1 MGEIVAAIF
10 TTHVPRLMIH
20 DPKARRA
27 YMGKNVTTFYDAM
40 EQLERERL
48 HALEFD
54 TFVLIDTHWFTTLE
68 YVLNAQERLHGMY
81 TSEELPQMIHEYNY
95 DYPGDP
101 ELAALIVEAA
111 RAGGLRAIAAG
122 YPTLPLHYPTL
133 NVMHYFNPG
142 ARRRVL
148 SMGVCQTAR
157 ISNDLAFGAAMGAA
171 IRGSNRRVVLVAAGG
186 MSHRFWDY
194 DNVLAH
200 ASASPDDI
208 TTLGNRLFDEK
219 LMEWFRAGRHD
230 EVLRAAPEY
239 RAECAP
245 EGHFSHYLMMAG
257 AMGGAEWNWR
267 GEQFGRYEA
276 ALGTGQAIFYFG
288 GTAGAMHNAAHT
300 HHRPLERSE

>member
-20 DPKARRA
+20 DPEARRA

-40 EQLERERL
+40 EALERERL
-48 HALEFD
+48 RALEFD
-54 TFVLIDTHWFTTLE
+54 SFALIETHWFTTLE
-68 YVLNAQERLHGMY
+68 YVLNAQVRLRGLY
-81 TSEELPQMIHEYNY
+81 TSEELPQMIHEYAF

-101 ELAALIVEAA
+101 ELAAAIVEAV
-111 RAGGLRAIAAG
+111 RGGGLRAIAPG

-148 SMGVCQTAR
+148 SIGVCQTAR
-157 ISNDLAFGAAMGAA
+157 IANDVAFGAAMAAA
-171 IRGSNRRVVLVAAGG
+171 IRSSGRRVVLVAAGG

-194 DNVLAH
+194 DNVLQH

-208 TTLGNRLFDEK
+208 SSLGNRLFDEK

-239 RAECAP
+239 RAECSP
-245 EGHFSHYLMMAG
+245 EGRFSHYLMMAG

-276 ALGTGQAIFYFG
+276 ALGTGQAIFYFARPAP
-288 GTAGAMHNAAHT
+288 TAHQGAAAPQ
-300 HHRPLERSE
+300 RGAE

>member
-20 DPKARRA
+20 DPEARRA

-40 EQLERERL
+40 ESLERERL
-48 HALEFD
+48 RALEFD

-68 YVLNAQERLHGMY
+68 YVLNAQERLRGLY
-81 TSEELPQMIHEYNY
+81 TSEELPQMIHEYAF

-101 ELAALIVEAA
+101 ELAAAIVEAA
-111 RAGGLRAIAAG
+111 RAGGLRAIASG

-142 ARRRVL
+142 AKRRVL
-148 SMGVCQTAR
+148 SMGVCQTAG
-157 ISNDLAFGAAMGAA
+157 ISNDVAFGVAMGAA
-171 IRGSNRRVVLVAAGG
+171 IRASKRRVVLIAAGG

-194 DNVLAH
+194 DNVLQH

-208 TTLGNRLFDEK
+208 SSLANRLYDEK

-230 EVLRAAPEY
+230 EILRAAPEY
-239 RAECAP
+239 RAECSP
-245 EGHFSHYLMMAG
+245 EGRFSHYLMMAG
-257 AMGGAEWNWR
+257 AMGGDRWNWR

-276 ALGTGQAIFYFG
+276 ALGTGQAIFYFARP
-288 GTAGAMHNAAHT
+288 TAAAHQGAPAPAPAG
-300 HHRPLERSE
+300 R